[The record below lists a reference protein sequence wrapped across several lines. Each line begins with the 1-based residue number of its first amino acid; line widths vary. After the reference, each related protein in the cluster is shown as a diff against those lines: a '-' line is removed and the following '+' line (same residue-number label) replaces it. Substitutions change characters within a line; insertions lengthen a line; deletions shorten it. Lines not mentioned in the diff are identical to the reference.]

1 MNRQVVFGAFLAIA
15 PLFMSVTS
23 QARWMNPNTGR
34 FQTADSY
41 EGDQE
46 DPPSLHRYVYA
57 VDDPVNGIDPSGNFC
72 DINSISIAQ
81 TESAYL
87 DAISA
92 GASQVAKRQAVYQIS
107 KAIGTALAPL
117 LAATIG
123 AVDPTDQGGPASVA
137 VFREIDAQKG
147 NEIVGWRKPDT
158 GRSAF
163 GWGKEGKFPGT
174 SAWEY
179 QSLPGSKPYVVGF
192 VVNYYE
198 PKKAGGLT
206 KGPVQGIPA
215 CVATWT
221 PEDGGG
227 KDHWSLVCGPEDATK
242 TALSFYARNTPSVV
256 QRNFVYKVNHWNV
269 PVAEP

>member
-1 MNRQVVFGAFLAIA
+1 MKGRIALRAFLAA
-15 PLFMSVTS
+15 ALFLVAEKSH
-23 QARWMNPNTGR
+23 ARWMDPNTGR
-34 FQTADSY
+34 FQTMDSY

-46 DPPSLHRYVYA
+46 DPQSLHRYSYTLN
-57 VDDPVNGIDPSGNFC
+57 DPVNMLDPSGNLVE
-72 DINSISIAQ
+72 DPL
-81 TESAYL
+81 SATTIGEYL
-87 DAISA
+87 DAASA
-92 GASQVAKRQAVYQIS
+92 VGAQAFRRAAIYNIT
-107 KAIGTALAPL
+107 KAMGAAIAPL
-117 LAATIG
+117 LAVSIG
-123 AVDPTDQGGPASVA
+123 ASVDPLDQGGPASVA
-137 VFREIDAQKG
+137 VFREIEAQKG

-174 SAWEY
+174 STWEY
-179 QSLPGSKPYVVGF
+179 QSLPGDHPYVVGF
-192 VVNYYE
+192 VVNYNE
-198 PKKAGGLT
+198 PKRAGGLT
-206 KGPVQGIPA
+206 KGPVQGIPT

-221 PEDGGG
+221 PEDGDG